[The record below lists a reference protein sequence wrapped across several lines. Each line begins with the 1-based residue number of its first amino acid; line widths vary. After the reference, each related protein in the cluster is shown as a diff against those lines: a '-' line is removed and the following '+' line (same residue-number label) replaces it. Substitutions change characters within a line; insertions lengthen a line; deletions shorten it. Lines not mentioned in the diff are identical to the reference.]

1 MDSTT
6 ETISFKELL
15 ATLPRGEPVSTAA
28 LAKHGVSAFRASKLA
43 RSGWLVHL
51 GRGVYMLPGDTLTR
65 DGSLAF
71 LSSQIAGLHV
81 GSKTALAWRGVRQNV
96 AFREVVS
103 LWGDKAKRLPDWF
116 TMRFQAHYQ
125 ATRLFDDKLP
135 ANRGLQPLPAGDPR
149 VLVSVP
155 ERAMLELFSDIGKQQ
170 SLVEARDLVE
180 SLSGLR
186 EKVLDGLLRHT
197 TRIKVVRVAAA
208 FAAEMKLPWAHVA
221 ARHSKRVGGGKRWVA
236 VGRTGERLD
245 LRHP

>member
-1 MDSTT
+1 MNSTT
-6 ETISFKELL
+6 ETISFKKLL
-15 ATLPRGEPVSTAA
+15 TTLPRGEPLSTAA
-28 LAKHGVSAFRASKLA
+28 LAKHGVSAFRASNLA

-71 LSSQIAGLHV
+71 LSGQIPGLHV
-81 GSKTALAWRGVRQNV
+81 GSKSALAWRGVRQNV
-96 AFREVVS
+96 AFREVVT

-116 TMRFQAHYQ
+116 TKRFQAHYQ

-135 ANRGLQPLPAGDPR
+135 ANRGMQPLPAGDPR

-186 EKVLDGLLRHT
+186 EKVLDELLRHT

-208 FAAEMKLPWAHVA
+208 FATEMKLPWAHVA

>member
-1 MDSTT
+1 M
-6 ETISFKELL
+6 
-15 ATLPRGEPVSTAA
+15 STAV

-71 LSSQIAGLHV
+71 LSSQISGLHV

-116 TMRFQAHYQ
+116 TKRFRAHYQ
-125 ATRLFDDKLP
+125 ATSLFDNKLP
-135 ANRGLQPLPAGDPR
+135 ANRGLQPLPAGDQR

-155 ERAMLELFSDIGKQQ
+155 ERALLELFSDIGKQQ

-186 EKVLDGLLRHT
+186 EKVLDELLRHT

-208 FAAEMKLPWAHVA
+208 FAAEMKLPWARVA
-221 ARHSKRVGGGKRWVA
+221 AKHSERVGGGKRWVA

>member
-1 MDSTT
+1 
-6 ETISFKELL
+6 
-15 ATLPRGEPVSTAA
+15 
-28 LAKHGVSAFRASKLA
+28 
-43 RSGWLVHL
+43 
-51 GRGVYMLPGDTLTR
+51 
-65 DGSLAF
+65 
-71 LSSQIAGLHV
+71 V

-103 LWGDKAKRLPDWF
+103 LWGDKTKRLPDWF
-116 TMRFQAHYQ
+116 TKRFQTHYQ
-125 ATRLFDDKLP
+125 ATKLFDDKWP

-186 EKVLDGLLRHT
+186 EKVLDELLRHT
-197 TRIKVVRVAAA
+197 TRIKVVRVAAT
-208 FAAEMKLPWAHVA
+208 FAAEMKLPWARVA
-221 ARHSKRVGGGKRWVA
+221 AMHSERVGGDKRWVA